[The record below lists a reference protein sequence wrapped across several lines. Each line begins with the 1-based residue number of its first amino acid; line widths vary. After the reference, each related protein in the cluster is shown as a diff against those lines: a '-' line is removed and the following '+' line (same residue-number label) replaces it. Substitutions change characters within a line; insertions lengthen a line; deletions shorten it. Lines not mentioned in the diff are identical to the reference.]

1 MKKLVAFDLDGT
13 LALSKQPLDD
23 DMASRLADLLDVCL
37 VDIIS
42 GGDWPQFEKQV
53 VSRLPERAKLDNL
66 FIQPTTGTKLYRWA
80 GAWQP
85 VYAELFSDAERQQ
98 IEAALD
104 DAVKAE
110 GLDEGETWGDRI
122 EDRGSQITFS
132 GLGQQAPLIAKNA
145 WDADRS
151 KREALQK
158 RLRAALPDVARV
170 SHIVQILSLPDLSI
184 NIGGSTSIDIT
195 RKGVDKQYGL
205 TKLLPVA
212 GVDKGEVLFVG
223 DAIFPGGNDYP
234 AKEMGLDTIKV
245 DEIEQTR
252 LVISTVVAVLKG

>member
-1 MKKLVAFDLDGT
+1 MKKLIAFDLDGT
-13 LALSKQPLDD
+13 LALSKQPLDA
-23 DMASRLADLLDVCL
+23 DMAGRIADLLEVCL

-53 VSRLPERAKLDNL
+53 VSRLPERANLKNL
-66 FIQPTTGTKLYRWA
+66 FIQPTTGTKLYRWS
-80 GAWQP
+80 GEWKP
-85 VYAELFSDAERQQ
+85 VYAELFSDEERKQ
-98 IEAALD
+98 IEDALD

-110 GLDEGETWGDRI
+110 GLDQGQTWGDRI

-132 GLGQQAPLIAKNA
+132 GLGQDAPLIAKNN

-158 RLRAALPDVARV
+158 RLRAA
-170 SHIVQILSLPDLSI
+170 LPDLSI

-205 TKLLPVA
+205 KKLLPEA
-212 GVDKGEVLFVG
+212 GVSAQEVLFIG
-223 DAIFPGGNDYP
+223 DAIYPGGNDYP

-252 LVISTVVAVLKG
+252 LVISTVATVLRG

>member
-13 LALSKQPLDD
+13 LALSKQPLDE

-53 VSRLPERAKLDNL
+53 VSRLPERAKLEHL
-66 FIQPTTGTKLYRWA
+66 FIQPTTGTKLYRWS
-80 GAWQP
+80 GAWKP
-85 VYAELFSDAERQQ
+85 VYAELFSAEERKQ
-98 IEAALD
+98 IETALD
-104 DAVKAE
+104 EAMKAE
-110 GLDEGETWGDRI
+110 GLDQGQTWGDRI

-158 RLRAALPDVARV
+158 RLRAALPD
-170 SHIVQILSLPDLSI
+170 LSI

-195 RKGVDKQYGL
+195 RQGVDKQYGL

-212 GVDKGEVLFVG
+212 GVEKNEVLFVG

>member
-1 MKKLVAFDLDGT
+1 MKKLIAFDLDGT
-13 LALSKQPLDD
+13 LALSKQPLDA
-23 DMASRLADLLDVCL
+23 DMAGRIADLLDVCL

-53 VSRLPERAKLDNL
+53 VSRLPERAKLANL
-66 FIQPTTGTKLYRWA
+66 FIQPTTGTKLYRWS
-80 GAWQP
+80 GEWKP
-85 VYAELFSDAERQQ
+85 VYAELFSADERHQ
-98 IEAALD
+98 IETALD

-110 GLDEGETWGDRI
+110 GLDEGQTWGDRI

-132 GLGQQAPLIAKNA
+132 GLGQDAPLVAKNN

-158 RLRAALPDVARV
+158 RLRAALPD
-170 SHIVQILSLPDLSI
+170 LSI

-195 RKGVDKQYGL
+195 RQGVDKQYGL
-205 TKLLPVA
+205 KKLLPVA
-212 GVDKGEVLFVG
+212 GIDASEVLFIG
-223 DAIFPGGNDYP
+223 DAIYPGGNDYP

-252 LVISTVVAVLKG
+252 LVISTIATVLKG

>member
-1 MKKLVAFDLDGT
+1 VKKLIAFDLDGT
-13 LALSKQPLDD
+13 LALSKQPLDE
-23 DMASRLADLLDVCL
+23 DMAERIADLLDVCL

-53 VSRLPERAKLDNL
+53 VSRLPARAKLANL
-66 FIQPTTGTKLYRWA
+66 FIQPTTGTKLYRWS
-80 GAWQP
+80 GDWKP
-85 VYAELFSDAERQQ
+85 VYAELFSDAERRQ
-98 IEAALD
+98 IETALD

-110 GLDEGETWGDRI
+110 GLDQGQTWGDRI

-132 GLGQQAPLIAKNA
+132 GLGQDAPLVAKNG

-158 RLRAALPDVARV
+158 RLRAALPD
-170 SHIVQILSLPDLSI
+170 LSI

-195 RKGVDKQYGL
+195 RQGVDKQYGL
-205 TKLLPVA
+205 KKLLPVA
-212 GVDKGEVLFVG
+212 GVSAAEMLFIG
-223 DAIFPGGNDYP
+223 DAIYPGGNDYP

-252 LVISTVVAVLKG
+252 LVISTIATVLKA

>member
-1 MKKLVAFDLDGT
+1 MKKLIAFDLDGT

-23 DMASRLADLLDVCL
+23 DMASRIADLLEVCL

-53 VSRLPERAKLDNL
+53 VSRLPERAKLANL
-66 FIQPTTGTKLYRWA
+66 FIQPTTGTKLYRWSGEWKA
-80 GAWQP
+80 
-85 VYAELFSDAERQQ
+85 VYAELFSDDERHQ
-98 IEAALD
+98 IETALD
-104 DAVKAE
+104 EAVKVE
-110 GLDEGETWGDRI
+110 GLDQGQTWGDRI

-132 GLGQQAPLIAKNA
+132 GLGQDAPLVAKNA

-158 RLRAALPDVARV
+158 RLREA
-170 SHIVQILSLPDLSI
+170 LPDLSI

-205 TKLLPVA
+205 KKLLPVA
-212 GVDKGEVLFVG
+212 GVSAAEVLFIG
-223 DAIFPGGNDYP
+223 DAIYPGGNDYP

-252 LVISTVVAVLKG
+252 LVISTVATVLKD

>member
-1 MKKLVAFDLDGT
+1 MKKLIAFDLDGT
-13 LALSKQPLDD
+13 LALSKQPLDA
-23 DMASRLADLLDVCL
+23 DMAERLADLLDVCM

-53 VSRLPERAKLDNL
+53 VSRLPERAKLGNL
-66 FIQPTTGTKLYRWA
+66 FIQPTTGTKLYRWN
-80 GAWQP
+80 GDWKP
-85 VYAELFSDAERQQ
+85 VYAELFSDDEKRA
-98 IEAALD
+98 IKDALD
-104 DAVKAE
+104 EAVKAD
-110 GLDEGETWGDRI
+110 GLNEGETWGDRI

-132 GLGQQAPLIAKNA
+132 GLGQDAPLIAKNN
-145 WDADRS
+145 WDADRE

-158 RLRAALPDVARV
+158 RLRKALPE
-170 SHIVQILSLPDLSI
+170 LSI

-205 TKLLPVA
+205 KKLLPVA
-212 GVDKGEVLFVG
+212 GVSAEQVLFVG
-223 DAIFPGGNDYP
+223 DAIYPGGNDYP

-252 LVISTVVAVLKG
+252 LVISTVATVLKG

>member
-13 LALSKQPLDD
+13 LALSKQPLDE

-53 VSRLPERAKLDNL
+53 VSRLPERAKLEHL
-66 FIQPTTGTKLYRWA
+66 FIQPTTGTKLYRWS
-80 GAWQP
+80 GAWRP
-85 VYAELFSDAERQQ
+85 VYAELFSAEERRQ
-98 IEAALD
+98 IETALD
-104 DAVKAE
+104 EAMKAE
-110 GLDEGETWGDRI
+110 GLDQGQTWGDRI

-158 RLRAALPDVARV
+158 RLRAALPD
-170 SHIVQILSLPDLSI
+170 LSI

-195 RKGVDKQYGL
+195 RQGVDKQYGL

-212 GVDKGEVLFVG
+212 GVEKNEVLFVG

-252 LVISTVVAVLKG
+252 LVISTVATVLKD

>member
-53 VSRLPERAKLDNL
+53 VSRLPERAKLEHL
-66 FIQPTTGTKLYRWA
+66 FIQPTTGTKLYRWS
-80 GAWQP
+80 GAWKP
-85 VYAELFSDAERQQ
+85 VYAELFSAEERKQ
-98 IEAALD
+98 IETALD
-104 DAVKAE
+104 EAMKAE
-110 GLDEGETWGDRI
+110 GLDQGQTWGDRI

-158 RLRAALPDVARV
+158 RLRAALPD
-170 SHIVQILSLPDLSI
+170 LSI

-212 GVDKGEVLFVG
+212 GVEKNEVLFVG

>member
-1 MKKLVAFDLDGT
+1 VKRLIAFDLDGT

-23 DMASRLADLLDVCL
+23 DMAGRLADLLDVCL

-53 VSRLPERAKLDNL
+53 VSRLPGRANLKNL
-66 FIQPTTGTKLYRWA
+66 FIQPTTGTKLYRWS
-80 GAWQP
+80 GDWEP
-85 VYAELFSDAERQQ
+85 VYAELFSEDEKNRIEDALN
-98 IEAALD
+98 EAM
-104 DAVKAE
+104 KAE
-110 GLDEGETWGDRI
+110 GLDDGETWGDRI

-132 GLGQQAPLIAKNA
+132 GLGQDAPLEAKNA
-145 WDADRS
+145 WDANRS

-158 RLRAALPDVARV
+158 RLHRA
-170 SHIVQILSLPDLSI
+170 LPDLSI

-205 TKLLPVA
+205 KKLLPEA
-212 GVDKGEVLFVG
+212 GVGAGDVLFVG

-234 AKEMGLDTIKV
+234 AKEMGLDTIRV
-245 DEIEQTR
+245 DTIEETR
-252 LVISTVVAVLKG
+252 LVISTVAMALKT

>member
-1 MKKLVAFDLDGT
+1 MKRLVAFDLDGT
-13 LALSKQPLDD
+13 LALSKQPLDE
-23 DMASRLADLLDVCL
+23 DMAGRIADLLDVAM

-53 VSRLPERAKLDNL
+53 VARLPERANLANL
-66 FIQPTTGTKLYRWA
+66 FIQPTTGTKLYRWD
-80 GAWQP
+80 GDWKP
-85 VYAELFSDAERQQ
+85 VYAELFGVEEKRKVEQ
-98 IEAALD
+98 ALD
-104 DAVKAE
+104 DAMKAE
-110 GLDEGETWGDRI
+110 GLDKGETWGDRI

-132 GLGQQAPLIAKNA
+132 GLGQQAPLIAKNN

-158 RLRAALPDVARV
+158 RLRVA
-170 SHIVQILSLPDLSI
+170 LPDLSI

-195 RKGVDKQYGL
+195 RQGVDKQYGL
-205 TKLLPVA
+205 KKLLPVA
-212 GVDKGEVLFVG
+212 GVDANDVLFVG
-223 DAIFPGGNDYP
+223 DAIYPGGNDYP

-252 LVISTVVAVLKG
+252 LVISTIATVLKG

>member
-1 MKKLVAFDLDGT
+1 VKKLIAFDLDGT
-13 LALSKQPLDD
+13 LALSKQPLDE
-23 DMASRLADLLDVCL
+23 DMAERIADLLDVCL

-53 VSRLPERAKLDNL
+53 VSRLPARAKLANL
-66 FIQPTTGTKLYRWA
+66 FIQPTTGTKLYRWS
-80 GAWQP
+80 GDWKP
-85 VYAELFSDAERQQ
+85 VYAELFSDAERRQ
-98 IEAALD
+98 IETALD

-110 GLDEGETWGDRI
+110 GLDQGQTWGDRI

-132 GLGQQAPLIAKNA
+132 GLGQDAPLVAKNG

-158 RLRAALPDVARV
+158 RLRAALPD
-170 SHIVQILSLPDLSI
+170 LSI

-195 RKGVDKQYGL
+195 RQGVDKQYGL
-205 TKLLPVA
+205 KKLLPAA
-212 GVDKGEVLFVG
+212 GVSAAEVLFIG
-223 DAIFPGGNDYP
+223 DAIYPGGNDYP

-252 LVISTVVAVLKG
+252 LVISTVATVLKA

>member
-1 MKKLVAFDLDGT
+1 MKRLIAFDLDGT
-13 LALSKQPLDD
+13 LALSKQPLDAN
-23 DMASRLADLLDVCL
+23 MAGRLADLLDVAM

-53 VSRLPERAKLDNL
+53 VSRLPARANLARL
-66 FIQPTTGTKLYRWA
+66 FIQPTTGTKLYRWDGDWA
-80 GAWQP
+80 PA
-85 VYAELFSDAERQQ
+85 YAELFSDDEKRAIER
-98 IEAALD
+98 ALD
-104 DAVKAE
+104 DAMKAE
-110 GLDEGETWGDRI
+110 GLDEGQTWGDRI

-132 GLGQQAPLIAKNA
+132 GLGQEAPLQAKNG

-158 RLRAALPDVARV
+158 RLRAV
-170 SHIVQILSLPDLSI
+170 LPDLSI

-205 TKLLPVA
+205 KKLLPVA
-212 GVDKGEVLFVG
+212 GVRADEVLFIG

-234 AKEMGLDTIKV
+234 AREMGLDTIKV

-252 LVISTVVAVLKG
+252 LVISTIATVLKD

>member
-23 DMASRLADLLDVCL
+23 DMAERIADLLDVCL

-53 VSRLPERAKLDNL
+53 VSRLPERAKLANL
-66 FIQPTTGTKLYRWA
+66 FIQPTTGTKLYRWS
-80 GAWQP
+80 GAWKP
-85 VYAELFSDAERQQ
+85 VYAELFSADERHQ
-98 IEAALD
+98 IETALD

-110 GLDEGETWGDRI
+110 GLDEGQTWGDRI

-132 GLGQQAPLIAKNA
+132 GLGQEAPLIAKNN

-158 RLRAALPDVARV
+158 RLRQA
-170 SHIVQILSLPDLSI
+170 LPDLSI

-212 GVDKGEVLFVG
+212 GVGKEEVLFVG

-252 LVISTVVAVLKG
+252 LVISTVATVLKD

>member
-1 MKKLVAFDLDGT
+1 VKKLIAFDLDGT
-13 LALSKQPLDD
+13 LALSKQPLDE
-23 DMASRLADLLDVCL
+23 DMAERIADLLDVCL

-53 VSRLPERAKLDNL
+53 VSRLPARAKLANL
-66 FIQPTTGTKLYRWA
+66 FIQPTTGTKLYRWS
-80 GAWQP
+80 GDWKP
-85 VYAELFSDAERQQ
+85 VYAELFSDAGRRQ
-98 IEAALD
+98 IETALD

-110 GLDEGETWGDRI
+110 GLDQGQTWGDRI

-132 GLGQQAPLIAKNA
+132 GLGQDAPLVAKNG

-158 RLRAALPDVARV
+158 RLRAALPD
-170 SHIVQILSLPDLSI
+170 LSI

-195 RKGVDKQYGL
+195 RQGVDKQYGL
-205 TKLLPVA
+205 KKLLPAA
-212 GVDKGEVLFVG
+212 GVSAAEVLFIG
-223 DAIFPGGNDYP
+223 DAIYPGGNDYP

-252 LVISTVVAVLKG
+252 LVISTVATVLKN

>member
-13 LALSKQPLDD
+13 LALSKQPLDE
-23 DMASRLADLLDVCL
+23 DMAERLADLLDVAM

-53 VSRLPERAKLDNL
+53 VSRLPERANLANL
-66 FIQPTTGTKLYRWA
+66 FIQPTTGTKLYRWV
-80 GAWQP
+80 GEWKP
-85 VYAELFSDAERQQ
+85 VYAELFSAEERQA
-98 IEAALD
+98 IDAALD

-110 GLDEGETWGDRI
+110 GFDQGETWGDRI

-132 GLGQQAPLIAKNA
+132 GLGQDAPLVAKNA
-145 WDADRS
+145 WDADRA

-158 RLRAALPDVARV
+158 RLRKA
-170 SHIVQILSLPDLSI
+170 LPDLSI

-195 RKGVDKQYGL
+195 RKGVDKKYGL
-205 TKLLPVA
+205 EKLLPEA
-212 GVDKGEVLFVG
+212 GVSAGEVLFVG
-223 DAIFPGGNDYP
+223 DAIYPGGNDYP

-252 LVISTVVAVLKG
+252 LVITTTVLLLKS

>member
-1 MKKLVAFDLDGT
+1 MKKLIAFDLDGT
-13 LALSKQPLDD
+13 LALSKQPLDE
-23 DMASRLADLLDVCL
+23 DMAGRIADLLEVCL

-53 VSRLPERAKLDNL
+53 VSRLPERAKLSNL
-66 FIQPTTGTKLYRWA
+66 FIQPTTGTKLYRWS
-80 GAWQP
+80 GEWKP
-85 VYAELFSDAERQQ
+85 VYAELFSDAERHQ
-98 IEAALD
+98 IETALD

-110 GLDEGETWGDRI
+110 GLDQGQTWGDRI

-132 GLGQQAPLIAKNA
+132 GLGQDAPLIAKNA

-158 RLRAALPDVARV
+158 RLRAALPN
-170 SHIVQILSLPDLSI
+170 LSI

-195 RKGVDKQYGL
+195 RQGVDKQYGL
-205 TKLLPVA
+205 KKLLPAA
-212 GVDKGEVLFVG
+212 GVSAAEVLFIG
-223 DAIFPGGNDYP
+223 DAIYPGGNDYP

-252 LVISTVVAVLKG
+252 LVISTIATVLKS

>member
-13 LALSKQPLDD
+13 LALSKQPLDA
-23 DMASRLADLLDVCL
+23 DMAGRIADLLDVCL

-53 VSRLPERAKLDNL
+53 VSRLPERAKLANL
-66 FIQPTTGTKLYRWA
+66 FIQPTTGTKLYRWS
-80 GAWQP
+80 GEWKP
-85 VYAELFSDAERQQ
+85 VYAELFSADERHQ
-98 IEAALD
+98 IETALD

-110 GLDEGETWGDRI
+110 GLDEGQTWGDRI

-132 GLGQQAPLIAKNA
+132 GLGQDAPLVAKNN

-158 RLRAALPDVARV
+158 RLRAALPD
-170 SHIVQILSLPDLSI
+170 LSI

-195 RKGVDKQYGL
+195 RQGVDKQYGL
-205 TKLLPVA
+205 KKLLPVA
-212 GVDKGEVLFVG
+212 GVDASEVLFIG
-223 DAIFPGGNDYP
+223 DAIYPGGNDYP

-252 LVISTVVAVLKG
+252 LVISTIATVLKG

>member
-23 DMASRLADLLDVCL
+23 DMAERIADLLDVCL

-53 VSRLPERAKLDNL
+53 VSRLPERAKLANL
-66 FIQPTTGTKLYRWA
+66 FIQPTTGTKLYRWS
-80 GAWQP
+80 GEWKP
-85 VYAELFSDAERQQ
+85 VYAELFSADERHQ
-98 IEAALD
+98 IETALD

-110 GLDEGETWGDRI
+110 GLDEGQTWGDRI

-132 GLGQQAPLIAKNA
+132 GLGQEAPLIAKNN

-158 RLRAALPDVARV
+158 RLRQA
-170 SHIVQILSLPDLSI
+170 LPDLSI

-212 GVDKGEVLFVG
+212 GVGKDEVLFVG

-252 LVISTVVAVLKG
+252 LVISTVATVLKD

>member
-1 MKKLVAFDLDGT
+1 MKRLVAFDLDGT

-23 DMASRLADLLDVCL
+23 DMAGRIADLLDVCM

-53 VSRLPERAKLDNL
+53 VSRLPARAKLGNL
-66 FIQPTTGTKLYRWA
+66 FIQPTTGTKLYRWN
-80 GAWQP
+80 GEWKP
-85 VYAELFSDAERQQ
+85 VYAELFSADEKKK
-98 IEAALD
+98 IETALD
-104 DAVKAE
+104 DAMKAE
-110 GLDEGETWGDRI
+110 GLDQGQTWGDRI

-132 GLGQQAPLIAKNA
+132 GLGQDAPLIAKNN
-145 WDADRS
+145 WDADRA

-158 RLRAALPDVARV
+158 RLRKA
-170 SHIVQILSLPDLSI
+170 LPDLSI

-195 RKGVDKQYGL
+195 RQGVDKQYGL
-205 TKLLPVA
+205 RKLLPVA
-212 GVDKGEVLFVG
+212 GVEAGEVLFVG
-223 DAIFPGGNDYP
+223 DAIYPGGNDYP

-252 LVISTVVAVLKG
+252 LVISTVAMVLKP

>member
-13 LALSKQPLDD
+13 LALSKQPLDE

-53 VSRLPERAKLDNL
+53 VSRLPERAKLEHL
-66 FIQPTTGTKLYRWA
+66 FIQPTTGTKLYRWS
-80 GAWQP
+80 GAWRP
-85 VYAELFSDAERQQ
+85 VYAELFSAEERRQ
-98 IEAALD
+98 IETALD
-104 DAVKAE
+104 EAMKAE
-110 GLDEGETWGDRI
+110 GLDQGQTWGDRI

-158 RLRAALPDVARV
+158 RLRAALPD
-170 SHIVQILSLPDLSI
+170 LSI

-195 RKGVDKQYGL
+195 RQGVDKQYGL

-212 GVDKGEVLFVG
+212 GVEKNEVLFVG

-252 LVISTVVAVLKG
+252 LVISTVATVLKA

>member
-1 MKKLVAFDLDGT
+1 VKKLIAFDLDGT
-13 LALSKQPLDD
+13 LALSKQPLDE
-23 DMASRLADLLDVCL
+23 DMAERIADLLEVCL

-53 VSRLPERAKLDNL
+53 VSRLPARAKLANL
-66 FIQPTTGTKLYRWA
+66 FIQPTTGTKLYRWS
-80 GAWQP
+80 GEWKP

-98 IEAALD
+98 IETALD
-104 DAVKAE
+104 NAVKAE
-110 GLDEGETWGDRI
+110 GLDEGQTWGDRI

-132 GLGQQAPLIAKNA
+132 GLGQDAPLVAKNG

-158 RLRAALPDVARV
+158 RLREA
-170 SHIVQILSLPDLSI
+170 LPDLSI

-205 TKLLPVA
+205 KKLLPAA
-212 GVDKGEVLFVG
+212 GVSAAEILFIG
-223 DAIFPGGNDYP
+223 DAIYPGGNDYP

-252 LVISTVVAVLKG
+252 LVISTIATVLKA

>member
-23 DMASRLADLLDVCL
+23 DMAERIADLLDVCL

-53 VSRLPERAKLDNL
+53 VSRLPERAKLANL
-66 FIQPTTGTKLYRWA
+66 FIQPTTGTKLYRWS
-80 GAWQP
+80 GEWKP
-85 VYAELFSDAERQQ
+85 VYAELFSDDERHH
-98 IEAALD
+98 IETALD

-110 GLDEGETWGDRI
+110 GLDEGQTWGDRI

-132 GLGQQAPLIAKNA
+132 GLGQEAPLIAKNN

-158 RLRAALPDVARV
+158 RLRQALP
-170 SHIVQILSLPDLSI
+170 HLSI

-205 TKLLPVA
+205 TKLLPIV
-212 GVDKGEVLFVG
+212 GVGKAEVLFVG

-252 LVISTVVAVLKG
+252 LVISTVATVLKE

>member
-13 LALSKQPLDD
+13 LALSKQPLDA
-23 DMASRLADLLDVCL
+23 DMAGRIADLLDVCL

-53 VSRLPERAKLDNL
+53 VSRLPERAKLANL
-66 FIQPTTGTKLYRWA
+66 FIQPTTGTKLYRWS
-80 GAWQP
+80 GEWKP
-85 VYAELFSDAERQQ
+85 VYAELFSADERHQ
-98 IEAALD
+98 IETALD

-110 GLDEGETWGDRI
+110 GLDAGQTWGDRI

-132 GLGQQAPLIAKNA
+132 GLGQDAPLVAKNN

-158 RLRAALPDVARV
+158 RLRAALPD
-170 SHIVQILSLPDLSI
+170 LSI

-195 RKGVDKQYGL
+195 RQGVDKQYGL
-205 TKLLPVA
+205 KKLLPVA
-212 GVDKGEVLFVG
+212 GVDASEVLFVG
-223 DAIFPGGNDYP
+223 DAIYPGGNDYP

-252 LVISTVVAVLKG
+252 LVISTVATVLKS

>member
-23 DMASRLADLLDVCL
+23 DMAERIADLLDVCL

-53 VSRLPERAKLDNL
+53 VSRLPGRAKLANL
-66 FIQPTTGTKLYRWA
+66 FIQPTTGTKLYRWS
-80 GAWQP
+80 GDWKP
-85 VYAELFSDAERQQ
+85 VYAELFSADERHE
-98 IEAALD
+98 IETALD

-110 GLDEGETWGDRI
+110 GLDEGQTWGDRI

-132 GLGQQAPLIAKNA
+132 GLGQEAPLIAKNN

-158 RLRAALPDVARV
+158 RLRAA
-170 SHIVQILSLPDLSI
+170 LPDLSI

-212 GVDKGEVLFVG
+212 GVGKEEVLFVG

-252 LVISTVVAVLKG
+252 LVISTVATVLKD

>member
-1 MKKLVAFDLDGT
+1 MKKLIAFDLDGT
-13 LALSKQPLDD
+13 LALSKQPLDE
-23 DMASRLADLLDVCL
+23 DMAGRIADLLDVCL

-53 VSRLPERAKLDNL
+53 ISRLPERAKLANL
-66 FIQPTTGTKLYRWA
+66 FIQPTTGTKLYRWS
-80 GAWQP
+80 GEWRP
-85 VYAELFSDAERQQ
+85 VYAELFSNAERQQ
-98 IEAALD
+98 IETALD

-110 GLDEGETWGDRI
+110 GLDQGQTWGDRI

-132 GLGQQAPLIAKNA
+132 GLGQDAPLIAKNA
-145 WDADRS
+145 WDADRL

-158 RLRAALPDVARV
+158 RLRAA
-170 SHIVQILSLPDLSI
+170 LPDLSI

-195 RKGVDKQYGL
+195 RQGVDKQYGL
-205 TKLLPVA
+205 KKLLPAA
-212 GVDKGEVLFVG
+212 GVNAAEMLFIG
-223 DAIFPGGNDYP
+223 DAIYPGGNDYP

-252 LVISTVVAVLKG
+252 LVISTIATVLKN

>member
-13 LALSKQPLDD
+13 LALSKQPLDA
-23 DMASRLADLLDVCL
+23 DMAGRIADLLDVCL

-53 VSRLPERAKLDNL
+53 VSRLPERAKLANL
-66 FIQPTTGTKLYRWA
+66 FIQPTTGTKLYRWS
-80 GAWQP
+80 GEWKP
-85 VYAELFSDAERQQ
+85 VYAELFSADERHQ
-98 IEAALD
+98 IEKALD
-104 DAVKAE
+104 EAVKAE
-110 GLDEGETWGDRI
+110 GLDEGQTWGDRI

-132 GLGQQAPLIAKNA
+132 GLGQDAPLVAKNA

-151 KREALQK
+151 KREALQR
-158 RLRAALPDVARV
+158 RLRAA
-170 SHIVQILSLPDLSI
+170 LPDLSI

-195 RKGVDKQYGL
+195 RQGVDKQYGL
-205 TKLLPVA
+205 KKLLPVA
-212 GVDKGEVLFVG
+212 GVAAAEVLFVG
-223 DAIFPGGNDYP
+223 DAIYPGGNDYP

-252 LVISTVVAVLKG
+252 LVISTVATVLKD

>member
-23 DMASRLADLLDVCL
+23 DMAERIADLLDVCL

-53 VSRLPERAKLDNL
+53 VSRLPERAKLANL
-66 FIQPTTGTKLYRWA
+66 FIQPTTGTKLYRWS
-80 GAWQP
+80 GEWKP
-85 VYAELFSDAERQQ
+85 VYAELFSADERHQ
-98 IEAALD
+98 IETALD

-110 GLDEGETWGDRI
+110 GLDEGQTWGDRI

-132 GLGQQAPLIAKNA
+132 GLGQEAPLIAKNN

-158 RLRAALPDVARV
+158 RLRQA
-170 SHIVQILSLPDLSI
+170 LPDLSI

-212 GVDKGEVLFVG
+212 GVGKAEVLFVG

-252 LVISTVVAVLKG
+252 LVISTVATVLKE